1 MSRLERFREARKY
14 RRKIF
19 SSIFLFFL
27 VLITGLCIVD
37 YTTNSLLKDENR
49 IKIFSV
55 QSGDSYIEIAF
66 MNNKLRLDTTYIEKD
81 RKKIREFLF
90 RY

>member
-1 MSRLERFREARKY
+1 MSRVERFREARKY

-27 VLITGLCIVD
+27 LLITGICIVD
-37 YTTNSLLKDENR
+37 YTTNSLLKNENC
-49 IKIFSV
+49 INIFSI

-66 MNNKLRLDTTYIEKD
+66 MNNRFRLDTTYIEKD
-81 RKKIREFLF
+81 RKKIREFLL

>member
-27 VLITGLCIVD
+27 VLITGICIVD
-37 YTTNSLLKDENR
+37 YTTNSLLKNENC
-49 IKIFSV
+49 ISIFYI
-55 QSGDSYIEIAF
+55 QSGDSYVEITF
-66 MNNKLRLDTTYIEKD
+66 MNNKFRLDTTYIERD
-81 RKKIREFLF
+81 RQKIREFLF